1 MPPARESRPAGV
13 DVGMEEASQGEQQ
26 DMGPFVLSWVAGRAL
41 ARNKLRTALAAL
53 GIIIGVGAVICT
65 VAIGEGATVLMEQA
79 IASIGVNFVWVE
91 AGSANVA
98 GVRTGGY
105 GTRTLVDEDMVAIKA
120 QCALVATLSPQVDT
134 SVQLI
139 RGNLNWR
146 SPVRGVTPEYLRIRD
161 WQVVQGAP
169 FTDADVAAT
178 ANVAVLGQ
186 TVVERLFLPHE
197 DPIGEIIRVKDKAV
211 RVIGVLARKGATAS
225 GGDNDDT
232 FLMPYTFVQKRIK
245 GQTWLDD
252 ILCSAVSA
260 SAIPGAE
267 KQITEIL
274 RARHRLGDKPDD
286 FNLRHPVEMA
296 QMLEEQTT
304 TMELLVASIAAV
316 SLLVGSIGIMNI
328 MLVSVTERTREIGI
342 RLAVGAKGRDIR
354 WQFLVEAIIL
364 CLVGGGLGILAGVAG
379 ARVVA
384 ATLEWPVFVSPRAI
398 VMALGI
404 STFIGLFFG
413 LYPASKAAGLDPI
426 RALQFE

>member
-1 MPPARESRPAGV
+1 
-13 DVGMEEASQGEQQ
+13 
-26 DMGPFVLSWVAGRAL
+26 MGPFVLSRVAGRAL

-91 AGSANVA
+91 AGSAYVA

-105 GTRTLVDEDMVAIKA
+105 GTRTLVEGDAAAIKKEA
-120 QCALVATLSPQVDT
+120 PLVALVSPQCDT
-134 SVQLI
+134 GAQVI
-139 RGNLNWR
+139 RGNQNWHTTL
-146 SPVRGVTPEYLRIRD
+146 RGESADYFKIRD
-161 WQVVQGAP
+161 WGPMKGVL
-169 FTDADVAAT
+169 FTDQDVLAT
-178 ANVAVLGQ
+178 ANLCVLGKS
-186 TVVERLFLPHE
+186 VADVLFGEE
-197 DPIGEIIRVKDKAV
+197 DPIDQMIRVKDHAC
-211 RVIGVLARKGATAS
+211 RVVGVLAPKGQTAS

-232 FLMPYTFVQKRIK
+232 IIAPYTWVQKRIK
-245 GQTWLDD
+245 GQVWLDD

-260 SAIPGAE
+260 SAIPAAE
-267 KQITEIL
+267 QQITEIL

-286 FNLRHPVEMA
+286 FNLRHPIEMA

-384 ATLEWPVFVSPRAI
+384 ATLEWPVYVSPRAI
-398 VMALGI
+398 MVALGI